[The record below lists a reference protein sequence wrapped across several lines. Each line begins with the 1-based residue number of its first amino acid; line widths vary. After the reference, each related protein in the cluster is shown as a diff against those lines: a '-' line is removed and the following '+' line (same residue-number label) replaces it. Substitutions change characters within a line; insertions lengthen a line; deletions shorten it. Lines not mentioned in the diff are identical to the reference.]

1 MVHLKIY
8 EPWNANRMF
17 QQQQKATRQA
27 RNEGEAKHEKLEKEE
42 EKTIKWINFENW
54 WLILVWVCVASD
66 LIRCFAYKTFYK
78 QIRRRD
84 YVAASLVGEAF
95 SEYFK

>member
-42 EKTIKWINFENW
+42 IKKQKLSSELISRIDGWFWFE
-54 WLILVWVCVASD
+54 
-66 LIRCFAYKTFYK
+66 FALLP
-78 QIRRRD
+78 I
-84 YVAASLVGEAF
+84 
-95 SEYFK
+95 